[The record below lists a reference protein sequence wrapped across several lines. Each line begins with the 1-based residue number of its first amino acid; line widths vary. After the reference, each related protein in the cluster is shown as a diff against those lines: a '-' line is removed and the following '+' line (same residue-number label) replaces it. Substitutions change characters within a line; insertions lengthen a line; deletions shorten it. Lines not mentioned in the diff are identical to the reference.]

1 VVQTELAEKKKKRKK
16 EKKKKRKKEKK
27 KKRKLFLR
35 KSFAKKNGDFLTNYG
50 AADGCANIV
59 LVCMVRMDYAYH
71 NERVTYIQTEN
82 LTSCL
87 LQLWYSQQVAE
98 GNAPGHPLGFDRS
111 QRFGPIKMLGGK
123 VRVTKTTML
132 QPMVLM
138 VIVRPASTDSVV
150 SFVIADSNQ
159 IGFCFHM
166 VGFNAVYSKNNPI
179 DKSLANFTQTSRK
192 LHTNFMQTSH
202 KV

>member
-1 VVQTELAEKKKKRKK
+1 
-16 EKKKKRKKEKK
+16 
-27 KKRKLFLR
+27 
-35 KSFAKKNGDFLTNYG
+35 
-50 AADGCANIV
+50 
-59 LVCMVRMDYAYH
+59 MVRMDYAYH

-123 VRVTKTTML
+123 VRVTKTMML

-138 VIVRPASTDSVV
+138 
-150 SFVIADSNQ
+150 
-159 IGFCFHM
+159 GW
-166 VGFNAVYSKNNPI
+166 
-179 DKSLANFTQTSRK
+179 
-192 LHTNFMQTSH
+192 
-202 KV
+202 